1 VNQQLVSNV
10 RTFPLRLDNV
20 RAHGVSNVDMSL
32 IKNTNVGGS
41 KNIEL
46 RIDALNTFNHV
57 QFPGSV
63 VVNPTAANF
72 GQITGSTQQNYARR
86 VQVSAKFIF

>member
-1 VNQQLVSNV
+1 M

-32 IKNTNVGGS
+32 IKNTNVKG

-46 RIDALNTFNHV
+46 RVDALNTLNHP
-57 QFPGSV
+57 QFMPGV
-63 VVNPTAANF
+63 TLNPTAANF
-72 GQITGSTQQNYARR
+72 GQVSSTTQQNYARR
-86 VQVSAKFIF
+86 VQVSAKFMF